1 MCVTSSSET
10 DGFNIAAVIERR
22 PLVLLL
28 NSRCVRLICILEGGV
43 FLWSSKARNASEP
56 VLLHFNGALSLS
68 IRLTMMRTAGSVLKI
83 PLFRE
88 FQEIA
93 RDELWPVISN
103 ELLGNAMS
111 REMTF
116 KLLDDVDRG
125 CTSQMVE
132 LEEITKIVHS
142 HKVTF
147 SI

>member
-1 MCVTSSSET
+1 M
-10 DGFNIAAVIERR
+10 I
-22 PLVLLL
+22 
-28 NSRCVRLICILEGGV
+28 
-43 FLWSSKARNASEP
+43 
-56 VLLHFNGALSLS
+56 
-68 IRLTMMRTAGSVLKI
+68 RTAGSVLKI

-93 RDELWPVISN
+93 RDELWPVISD

-111 REMTF
+111 REMTL

-132 LEEITKIVHS
+132 LKEIAKIVHS

-147 SI
+147 SVKLFSYFSIKGRVL

>member
-1 MCVTSSSET
+1 M
-10 DGFNIAAVIERR
+10 I
-22 PLVLLL
+22 
-28 NSRCVRLICILEGGV
+28 
-43 FLWSSKARNASEP
+43 
-56 VLLHFNGALSLS
+56 
-68 IRLTMMRTAGSVLKI
+68 RTAGSVLKI

-93 RDELWPVISN
+93 RDPLSVTSCS
-103 ELLGNAMS
+103 GM
-111 REMTF
+111 
-116 KLLDDVDRG
+116 LDDVDRG

>member
-1 MCVTSSSET
+1 M
-10 DGFNIAAVIERR
+10 I
-22 PLVLLL
+22 
-28 NSRCVRLICILEGGV
+28 
-43 FLWSSKARNASEP
+43 
-56 VLLHFNGALSLS
+56 
-68 IRLTMMRTAGSVLKI
+68 RTAGSVLKI
-83 PLFRE
+83 SIFRE

-93 RDELWPVISN
+93 RDELWPVVSN

-132 LEEITKIVHS
+132 LEEIAKIVHS
-142 HKVTF
+142 HKVIH

>member
-1 MCVTSSSET
+1 M
-10 DGFNIAAVIERR
+10 I
-22 PLVLLL
+22 
-28 NSRCVRLICILEGGV
+28 
-43 FLWSSKARNASEP
+43 
-56 VLLHFNGALSLS
+56 
-68 IRLTMMRTAGSVLKI
+68 RTAGSVLKI

-103 ELLGNAMS
+103 ELLRNAMS

-132 LEEITKIVHS
+132 LEEIAKLVHS